1 VPPPRVQVQEEEV
14 QVQEEEV
21 QVQAEEV
28 QVQAEEV
35 PPQEGV
41 EELQGLEVFGWAPH
55 MLEVQE

>member
-41 EELQGLEVFGWAPH
+41 EELQGLAPH

>member
-14 QVQEEEV
+14 QVQE
-21 QVQAEEV
+21 EEV